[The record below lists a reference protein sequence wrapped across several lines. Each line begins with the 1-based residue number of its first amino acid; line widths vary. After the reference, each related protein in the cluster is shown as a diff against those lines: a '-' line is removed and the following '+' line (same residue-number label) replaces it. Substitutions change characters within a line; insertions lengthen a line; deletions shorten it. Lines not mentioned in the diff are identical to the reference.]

1 MQSSIKT
8 WRIQPLHTVIIE
20 ILEKKG
26 SLTDAELLEALKSVY
41 KDLSVNDLNKTLMRM
56 EITGLISVSS
66 LTKGRR
72 LIQLIKRSD
81 IK

>member
-1 MQSSIKT
+1 M
-8 WRIQPLHTVIIE
+8 VIVE

-26 SLTDAELLEALKSVY
+26 SLTDVDLLEALKSIY
-41 KDLSVNDLNKTLMRM
+41 KDLSINELNKTLMRM

-72 LIQLIKRSD
+72 LVQLTK
-81 IK
+81 K

>member
-8 WRIQPLHTVIIE
+8 WKIQPLHIAIIE

-26 SLTDAELLEALKSVY
+26 SLTDAELLEALKTIY
-41 KDLSVNDLNKTLMRM
+41 KDLSINELNKTLMRM
-56 EITGLISVSS
+56 EISGLISVSS

-72 LIQLIKRSD
+72 LVHLIK
-81 IK
+81 KE

>member
-8 WRIQPLHTVIIE
+8 WRIQPLHMVIIE

-41 KDLSVNDLNKTLMRM
+41 KDLSINELNKTLMRM

-72 LIQLIKRSD
+72 LVQLIK
-81 IK
+81 KE

>member
-8 WRIQPLHTVIIE
+8 WRIQPLHMVIIE

-41 KDLSVNDLNKTLMRM
+41 KDLSINELNKILMRM

-72 LIQLIKRSD
+72 LVQLIK
-81 IK
+81 KE

>member
-1 MQSSIKT
+1 MQSSTRT
-8 WRIQPLHTVIIE
+8 WKIQPLNMVIVE

-26 SLTDAELLEALKSVY
+26 SLTDVELLEALKSIY
-41 KDLSVNDLNKTLMRM
+41 KDLSINELNKTLMRM

-72 LIQLIKRSD
+72 LVQLTK
-81 IK
+81 K